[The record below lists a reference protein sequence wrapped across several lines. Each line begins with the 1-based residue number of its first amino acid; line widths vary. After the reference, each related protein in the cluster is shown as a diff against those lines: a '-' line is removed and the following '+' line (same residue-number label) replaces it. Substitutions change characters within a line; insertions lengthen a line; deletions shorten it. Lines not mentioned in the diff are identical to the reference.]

1 MEIRKGITSS
11 RLVRGLNRRLASA
24 DFHIGRESIRRIR
37 VKVWTQAMWR
47 HAPAEEVAYRNHRLG
62 RRNLHLDVIQPAP
75 DMHLPDLGAGD
86 AITDA
91 ARQMR
96 LAASQFDCL
105 SKGFF

>member
-11 RLVRGLNRRLASA
+11 RLVSRLNRRLAKA
-24 DFHIGRESIRRIR
+24 DFHIGGEGIRRVR
-37 VKVWTQAMWR
+37 VKVWSQAMWR
-47 HAPAEEVAYRNHRLG
+47 HAPAEEVADRNHCLG
-62 RRNLHLDVIQPAP
+62 RGNLHLDVIQPAP
-75 DMHLPDLGAGD
+75 NMHLPDLGAGD